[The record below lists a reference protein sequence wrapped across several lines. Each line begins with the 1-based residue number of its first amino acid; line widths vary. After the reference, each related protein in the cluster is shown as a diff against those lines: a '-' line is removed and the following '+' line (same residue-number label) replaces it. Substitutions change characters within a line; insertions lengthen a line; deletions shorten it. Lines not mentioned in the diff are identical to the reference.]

1 MKFGVEFNRVHS
13 NQTFRGFQNG
23 RYIFGST
30 DGFLNYTRN
39 SKYVECSDGST
50 SEEGACPAGAS
61 ITGPL
66 LLFLQQFGVGGL
78 SAEEAGTQDIPQT
91 EFALFAQDK
100 WQPSRT
106 LTVHYGLRWE
116 MQKQADPITPPSE
129 VFYNGFFG
137 ETVTNQYGTWRFPS
151 DGTIPSDYQM
161 WQPRVGLSWDP
172 KGDGRTVVRLN
183 GGLFYARIPGLN
195 LASSRSTNGS
205 RAQNAFRASFF
216 NGFGVTPPTYPD
228 LLPAEAGQGTPD
240 HPGVFVFDEGFQNPR
255 TFSASAAVEREVVQN
270 LALLVQ
276 YNYSKGDQ
284 ITRFFEANDVAFGC
298 PWGTGLGTDGSNGV
312 LCGTTA
318 SGANGLTAVQ
328 ATGKSLYNGITF
340 GLNKRF
346 SRNYQFQVNY
356 TLSWDKSDDDQ
367 ERDPFTYRYIRW
379 DDLDAEYGYSDRDQR
394 HRLNAF
400 LLWIAPGQVNVNLR
414 YAYRSAQ
421 PLSLNAQGGV
431 SQQVFGPTS
440 DRIRADGS
448 IVERNTGRKDNEYSS
463 LDLRVSREFRLTNRI
478 RLEPIAEVFNLFGSK
493 NFKQPSYQNLVFNF
507 DGTIASGLGD
517 PRQMQLGARLIW

>member
-1 MKFGVEFNRVHS
+1 VEFNRVHS

-39 SKYVECSDGST
+39 PQYVECSDGST
-50 SEEGACPAGAS
+50 SEAGACPAGAS

-91 EFALFAQDK
+91 ELAFFAQDK
-100 WQPSRT
+100 WQPSPT

-116 MQKQADPITPPSE
+116 MQKQADPITPPGE
-129 VFYNGFFG
+129 VFYSGFIG
-137 ETVTNQYGTWRFPS
+137 KTVTNAYGTFRFPS

-172 KGDGRTVVRLN
+172 KGDGRTVVRLT

-216 NGFGVTPPTYPD
+216 NGFGVTPPAYPN
-228 LLPAEAGQGTPD
+228 LLPEEAGQGTPD
-240 HPGVFVFDEGFQNPR
+240 HPAIFAFDENFQNPR
-255 TFSASAAVEREVVQN
+255 TISASAGVEREVVPDF
-270 LALLVQ
+270 AVLVQ
-276 YNYSKGDQ
+276 YNYAKGEH
-284 ITRFFEANDVAFGC
+284 ITRFFQQNDSAFGC
-298 PWGTGLGTDGSNGV
+298 PWSTGLGADG
-312 LCGTTA
+312 T
-318 SGANGLTAVQ
+318 NGLSCGSSGGDGLTSVE
-328 ATGKSLYNGITF
+328 ATGKSQYHGLTF
-340 GLNKRF
+340 GLTKRF
-346 SRNYQFQVNY
+346 SRNYQLQANY

-367 ERDPFTYRYIRW
+367 ERDPFTLRYIRY
-379 DDLDAEYGYSDRDQR
+379 DNLDAEYGYSDRDQR

-400 LLWIAPGQVNVNLR
+400 LLWIAPGKVNVNLR

-431 SQQVFGPTS
+431 SQQVFGPSS
-440 DRIRADGS
+440 DRIRADGT
-448 IVERNTGRKDNEYSS
+448 IVQRNTGRKENQFSS
-463 LDLRVSREFRLTNRI
+463 LDLRVSREFRLGDRI
-478 RLEPIAEVFNLFGSK
+478 RLEPIAEVFNLLASK
-493 NFKQPSYQNLVFNF
+493 NYKQPSYQNLVFNF

-517 PRQMQLGARLIW
+517 PRQMQLGVKLLW